1 MTDARTGAD
10 MTEAQAIPV
19 PSGGWVS
26 RLTPEV
32 KLTFLLFLFSF
43 FIAGVPRVF
52 TQNASYSLFISA
64 YGASAVPYAYIAQAV
79 CVPIAGWIYLQGE
92 HRLSLRTLILV
103 TLAVNA
109 TVLVLFRVG
118 LYLNIPFVAAAT
130 MVWFEIEFVLSS
142 LLLWGLANQLMTLRQ
157 GKRLFGYIVAGEPVA
172 VIVCGL
178 GTSLLMRVLTT
189 PDLFLLSAVGAVA
202 GFFLVLYIT
211 ANYSPP
217 ADAQGHG
224 DEDDHAAD
232 AAKGGKAWW
241 KEPYIAVMIAMIVA
255 SQMIYFFTDETFY
268 IAVEHRYGNEEAIA
282 SFLGLYSA
290 IMGSISLAVSL
301 FVAGPLVR
309 RYGVRGGLITLPLLL
324 LVGSIV
330 AVVTGQIFGVA
341 SALFFVLVT
350 NKVIDQSFRY
360 TLDKTTTIT
369 LYQPLPADKR
379 MKLQAA
385 LESMVEPIT
394 GGVAGLLLS
403 FMLHVLGFSAIGVSA
418 VMVAILAAWLVLVVI
433 ESKGYA
439 DVLRRAVAGRAFD
452 LDPNAELSTDALA
465 AIRQGLESRHVGEV
479 LYALEVLGDRPDGL
493 AIADVAP
500 LLRHGEPAVRVRAAG
515 WFEHEHDRAGWPTID
530 ARLRHEEVPAVRG
543 ALIAALAA
551 TASDDAIEQ
560 VLPFLDAGNEAEQIG
575 AYQGLIRHG
584 GIEGVIAAGNR
595 LIADIDSTDPD
606 RRRLAADV
614 MQRVGSHLFYRPL
627 MRLLDDPNDDV
638 RASALAAAGAIN
650 APALRPAILANLS
663 STRLVQP
670 ALAAIGVIGDD
681 MLEPLAALYADP
693 SATRAARRSAITAGG
708 VIGTPAAA
716 TWLMTLAGEPDRALR
731 YAALAALWRIGHQVG
746 AGEQARIK
754 TLLHAEIENAG
765 WMLAAWREVGVTGA
779 GTEGEAL
786 VRRALADEVENTQ
799 EAVFQLLG
807 LIIDK
812 IDMREARLRYVS
824 GGAIQ
829 RSYVLEAFDNVLD
842 NETKQAVLPFL
853 EPESIEALA
862 AAQAR
867 RVAEAAGLETVATT
881 SEARIGAWAP
891 ASALY
896 ALALAGSTAVDH
908 IVPQALQLDD
918 PVLRETAQ
926 WIADGRLEAGEGR
939 DMLLTIEKVL
949 ILRSVGIF
957 ADVRESSLTHAA
969 QAIREVTVAAGEPV
983 FAQGDFGD
991 ALYVIASG
999 RLKVHIGDKVLAELG
1014 ERQVVGEMAAL
1025 DPEPRSA
1032 SVTAVEDSILLRMSS
1047 DALERLIGDD
1057 IRVARGIIH
1066 QLCERLRKANTAPP
1080 PTATPAPSVESKA
1093 A

>member
-1 MTDARTGAD
+1 MSDTLARAD
-10 MTEAQAIPV
+10 MTEAQAIPT
-19 PSGGWVS
+19 PSGGWVG
-26 RLTPEV
+26 RLTPEI

-52 TQNASYSLFISA
+52 TQNASYSLFIAA
-64 YGASAVPYAYIAQAV
+64 YGAGAVPYAYIAQAI

-92 HRLSLRTLILV
+92 HRLSLRTLLLT
-103 TLAVNA
+103 TLATNA
-109 TVLVLFRVG
+109 TILVLFRVG
-118 LYLNIPFVAAAT
+118 LWLNIPFVAAAT

-178 GTSLLMRVLTT
+178 GTSLLMRFLTT
-189 PDLFLLSAVGAVA
+189 PDLFLLSAAGAVV
-202 GFFLVLYIT
+202 GFGLVLYIT
-211 ANYSPP
+211 AHYHPP
-217 ADAQGHG
+217 EGASGHG
-224 DEDDHAAD
+224 DEGEHAAEG
-232 AAKGGKAWW
+232 AKGGRAWW
-241 KEPYIAVMIAMIVA
+241 KEPYIAVMIAMIVS

-282 SFLGLYSA
+282 SFLGTYSA

-309 RYGVRGGLITLPLLL
+309 RFGVRGGLITLPTLL

-330 AVVTGQIFGVA
+330 AVVTGQMFGVA
-341 SALFFVLVT
+341 STLFFVLVT

-385 LESMVEPIT
+385 LESMVEPVT

-418 VMVAILAAWLVLVVI
+418 VMAVILVAWLALVLV
-433 ESKGYA
+433 EAKGYA
-439 DVLRRAVAGRAFD
+439 TVLRKAVAGRAFD
-452 LDPNAELSTDALA
+452 LDPNAELSADALA
-465 AIRQGLESRHVGEV
+465 AIRQGLGSRHVGEV
-479 LYALEVLGDRPDGL
+479 LYALEVLGQRPEGL
-493 AIADVAP
+493 AIPDVAP
-500 LLRHGEPAVRVRAAG
+500 LLGHAEPAVRVRAAA
-515 WFEHEHDRAGWPTID
+515 WFEGEHDRTAWPLVD
-530 ARLRHEEVPAVRG
+530 ARLAVEQVPAVRG

-551 TASDDAIEQ
+551 CASDEAIEQ
-560 VLPFLDAGNEAEQIG
+560 VLPFLDAGVEAEQVG

-606 RRRLAADV
+606 RRRLAAEV

-627 MRLLDDPNDDV
+627 LRLLDDPNEEV
-638 RASALAAAGAIN
+638 RASALAAAASIH
-650 APALRPAILANLS
+650 APPLWPAILANLS
-663 STRLVQP
+663 TSGLVQP
-670 ALAAIGVIGDD
+670 ALAAIGAVGDD

-693 SATRAARRSAITAGG
+693 ATGRATRRSAILAAG

-716 TWLMTLAGEPDRALR
+716 AWLMTLLDGTDRALR
-731 YAALAALWRIGHQVG
+731 YAALAALWRIGHHVG
-746 AGEQARIK
+746 GGERGRIRS
-754 TLLHAEIENAG
+754 LLRAEIDNAA
-765 WMLAAWREVGVTGA
+765 WMLAAWRDVAGA
-779 GTEGEAL
+779 GEGEAM
-786 VRRALADEVENTQ
+786 VKRALADEVENSQ

-807 LIIDK
+807 LVVDK
-812 IDMREARLRYVS
+812 IDMHEARLRYVS
-824 GGAIQ
+824 GGAVQ
-829 RSYVLEAFDNVLD
+829 RSYVLEALDNVLD
-842 NETKQAVLPFL
+842 NETKQVVLPFL
-853 EPESIEALA
+853 EPEGVEALA

-867 RVAEAAGLETVATT
+867 RAAEESGIETVAATD
-881 SEARIGAWAP
+881 EARIGAWAP

-896 ALALAGSTAVDH
+896 ALALAGSAAVDD
-908 IVPQALQLDD
+908 IAPQALQLDD

-926 WIADGRLEAGEGR
+926 WIVDGRREAGEGR

-957 ADVRESSLTHAA
+957 SDVRESSLTHAA
-969 QAIREVTVAAGEPV
+969 QAIREVAVAAGETV

-1032 SVTAVEDSILLRMSS
+1032 SVTAVEDSVLLRMSS

-1066 QLCERLRKANTAPP
+1066 QLCDRLRKANMAPP
-1080 PTATPAPSVESKA
+1080 AAAPAPVETEA